1 MRRGLPIAVIVA
13 LSLLILIPTNF
24 FSKGFRLEIPQED
37 LRALSKFLSP
47 LLQWSWGWETLKS
60 YAERSNNPLYLILGA
75 IAIGERGDYKSASA
89 LLKRAEQALP
99 TDPLPSLLQ
108 SLYSEKK
115 IDEET
120 AALLQKELKSR
131 LRGWFRDKPLSHLYK
146 MMGNLRE
153 AEKAEANLRNLNR
166 SIILRIFFLG
176 FYMIF
181 LFFLGI
187 FLLIL
192 YLTVLAKRLPSASG
206 APPSLGWG
214 WAIAIIFLFIL
225 VQSAISSIPL
235 LLVSLP
241 IYSSSFWKRLI
252 PVFFL
257 LAELVGGGLIFFLTK
272 KRCSRL
278 GISLKSIGWKGD
290 SGYLLWGLSGWAVS
304 FPLVVLAFV
313 FSYLFRFTSIKG
325 KEDIP
330 YFFLTSPAGGKAALL
345 FLIVFLAPLFEEL
358 LFRGL
363 LYPSLRE
370 ELGVVPAIILSSFFF
385 ASVHADVSR
394 LLPLMTLGMVF
405 TYLYEKRH
413 SLLPS
418 ILAHALWNA
427 QTIFLLLLLYS

>member
-1 MRRGLPIAVIVA
+1 
-13 LSLLILIPTNF
+13 
-24 FSKGFRLEIPQED
+24 
-37 LRALSKFLSP
+37 
-47 LLQWSWGWETLKS
+47 
-60 YAERSNNPLYLILGA
+60 
-75 IAIGERGDYKSASA
+75 
-89 LLKRAEQALP
+89 
-99 TDPLPSLLQ
+99 
-108 SLYSEKK
+108 
-115 IDEET
+115 
-120 AALLQKELKSR
+120 
-131 LRGWFRDKPLSHLYK
+131 
-146 MMGNLRE
+146 
-153 AEKAEANLRNLNR
+153 
-166 SIILRIFFLG
+166 
-176 FYMIF
+176 
-181 LFFLGI
+181 
-187 FLLIL
+187 
-192 YLTVLAKRLPSASG
+192 
-206 APPSLGWG
+206 
-214 WAIAIIFLFIL
+214 
-225 VQSAISSIPL
+225 
-235 LLVSLP
+235 
-241 IYSSSFWKRLI
+241 
-252 PVFFL
+252 
-257 LAELVGGGLIFFLTK
+257 
-272 KRCSRL
+272 CSRL

-304 FPLVVLAFV
+304 FPLVVLAFF